1 MPGLFHWNA
10 DVVPLYCRKP
20 ATKGRRLLCAA
31 ADASLLPYVHSVSL
45 CAPQSG
51 FLARLLP
58 GLFLKRVNDKGE
70 ARPIFRIQST
80 ARRRCHV
87 AQICDRLLGCKRLR
101 HRRTDAH
108 RRVRCKGRSL
118 ARHLELATL
127 RWNRRRY
134 ARKAYVQLCAG
145 RALSSQAGQRAMGLL
160 VSLEVGQILVSA
172 KARRVPGTGQKSEP
186 LQQA

>member
-1 MPGLFHWNA
+1 MW
-10 DVVPLYCRKP
+10 CRSIAASLP
-20 ATKGRRLLCAA
+20 RRGRLLCAA

-51 FLARLLP
+51 FLAPARLLP

-80 ARRRCHV
+80 ARRRRHV

-101 HRRTDAH
+101 HRRTDAY

-145 RALSSQAGQRAMGLL
+145 RALSSQAGQRAMGLP

-172 KARRVPGTGQKSEP
+172 KARRVPGTGQKSEL